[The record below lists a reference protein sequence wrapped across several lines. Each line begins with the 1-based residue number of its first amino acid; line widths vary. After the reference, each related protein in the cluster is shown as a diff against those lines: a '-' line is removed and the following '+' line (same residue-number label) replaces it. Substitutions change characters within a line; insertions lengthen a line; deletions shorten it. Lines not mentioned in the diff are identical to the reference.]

1 LRLFPTIPSFQSKES
16 KPLRGI
22 TDFAGVGVQRFF
34 SFIQGPFDRLS
45 ISWTGVSLLSR
56 ISKKEEEAYGETS
69 TRKKGR
75 R

>member
-1 LRLFPTIPSFQSKES
+1 M
-16 KPLRGI
+16 
-22 TDFAGVGVQRFF
+22 DFAGVGVQRFF

-56 ISKKEEEAYGETS
+56 ISKKEEETYGETS